1 MKPSPIN
8 QKLMYKGT
16 QHSDSQ
22 CLKEFVSADNTKF
35 FLVIS
40 KENEDLN
47 EVPAERAEEEKK
59 EARPARIDEIL
70 RAATNRNPAQR
81 PATRPLTRDEI
92 VSLKSA

>member
-40 KENEDLN
+40 KENE
-47 EVPAERAEEEKK
+47 VPAERAEEEKK
-59 EARPARIDEIL
+59 EARPARINEIL